1 MLDDT
6 YAFSPELGLLS
17 LPFQHSQMQMGLFDF
32 EGTGGFAMYGDQAGD
47 GGAESGVGEQERD
60 PLLNMLA
67 EMAERDG
74 GVADQREKE
83 VWISA

>member
-6 YAFSPELGLLS
+6 YAFSPELS
-17 LPFQHSQMQMGLFDF
+17 LPFQHSQMQLDAFDF
-32 EGTGGFAMYGDQAGD
+32 GGTGGFAMYGDHAGD

-74 GVADQREKE
+74 GVADQREK